1 MTDNKKIYVTD
12 GTDIEAKI
20 DELKAEGYTDVT
32 ISINTL
38 HHTKYNHTN
47 DGKHLQDVIDG
58 INIAAKNK
66 LGIRLDVSITEGL
79 SDDEVLDFL
88 QLTFQHNF
96 DIVFMPTISYDFLK
110 SKMPALRQIPGEFDG
125 IDFYKYP
132 GAIGRIGFI
141 LN

>member
-1 MTDNKKIYVTD
+1 MEDNKKIYVTD
-12 GTDIEAKI
+12 GTDIANNIYQLKI
-20 DELKAEGYTDVT
+20 DGYTDVT
-32 ISINTL
+32 ISLNTL
-38 HHTKYNHTN
+38 HHTKYTETN

-58 INIAAKNK
+58 INAAVSHK
-66 LGIRLDVSITEGL
+66 LHVRLNVSITEGL

-110 SKMPALRQIPGEFDG
+110 KKMPALKPVASDIDG
-125 IDFYKYP
+125 VDFYKYP